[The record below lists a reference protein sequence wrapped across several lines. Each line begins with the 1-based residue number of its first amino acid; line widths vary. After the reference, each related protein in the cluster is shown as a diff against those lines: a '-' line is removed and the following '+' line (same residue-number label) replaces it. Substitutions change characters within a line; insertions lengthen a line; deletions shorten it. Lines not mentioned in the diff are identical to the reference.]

1 MNDLGLLLFLL
12 ALGLLWSRT
21 MHHTVWFLAGE
32 GVLLSLMVW
41 TSEPVT
47 AVTVVVGL
55 ATLVV
60 KGGLIPGLIH
70 RILRTWPAAFRRDHP
85 LPLWAYGITVLVVLA
100 VSHVIHLLGPTGV
113 IQHALLFFYALAS
126 IHVGFVMIVA
136 RRHLLSQLASLV
148 AIENG
153 LVVLAVSLA
162 GALPTFIE
170 LGLLIDLGIA
180 ATLMVWMSHRIHQAM
195 HTTDVITLRRLR
207 G

>member
-1 MNDLGLLLFLL
+1 MNTFGLLLFLL

-21 MHHTVWFLAGE
+21 MSYTVWFLAGE

-41 TSEPVT
+41 TAEPLT
-47 AVTVVVGL
+47 TVTVLVGL
-55 ATLVV
+55 GTLVV
-60 KGGLIPGLIH
+60 KGGLIPTLIH
-70 RILRTWPAAFRRDHP
+70 RLLRTWPAAFRRDHP
-85 LPLWAYGITVLVVLA
+85 LPLWAYGTAVLVVLA

-113 IQHALLFFYALAS
+113 IHHTLLFLYALAS

-136 RRHLLSQLASLV
+136 RRHLLAQLASLV

-170 LGLLIDLGIA
+170 LGLLIDLSLA
-180 ATLMVWMSHRIHQAM
+180 ATLMVWMSHRIHHEMQ
-195 HTTDVITLRRLR
+195 TTDVITLRRLR